1 MTKQLKHF
9 LKGVGS
15 VVDLA
20 PQSRARRFIPQDS
33 DADRLRGDLERIG
46 RDMAR
51 ALKTQSDD
59 DGKAPRRP
67 QDA

>member
-9 LKGVGS
+9 LKGMGS

-20 PQSRARRFIPQDS
+20 PQSRAKRFIPEDS

-46 RDMAR
+46 HDMNR
-51 ALKTQSDD
+51 ALKTQRQD
-59 DGKAPRRP
+59 DGKAPRR

>member
-9 LKGVGS
+9 LKGMGS

-20 PQSRARRFIPQDS
+20 PQSRAKRFIPEDS

-46 RDMAR
+46 HDMKR
-51 ALKTQSDD
+51 ALKTQRQD
-59 DGKAPRRP
+59 DGKAPRH